1 MGISVNGSIQKMRG
15 FAIVFLSA
23 AAVVRANPC
32 QNDEEVY
39 FPDPE
44 DCGRFYMCVDGSVV
58 GHMNCPDGLLWNTN
72 LLTCDWPRNVEC
84 KPGCPEG
91 WSSVGDSC
99 YFLSREVVRKFSEAQ
114 EFCQNMGAKLVEI
127 NSAEE
132 NAVVVGLAEA
142 ARSGKNDGLD
152 YWLGGVELAGVSEV
166 SSEESDEEEEEGSE
180 EGEEEEEEE
189 KKVREDEEEEGEE
202 EEEEEEESS
211 ESDSS
216 SQESDHVWQWLSGDA
231 MEYTNWWG
239 EGPDDDSMGN
249 LRGGCIQLLRKG
261 ATSPGNLDTYYWARA
276 ATNAKCTNNDGDNGV
291 ICEM

>member
-1 MGISVNGSIQKMRG
+1 MGSVNGSIGKMRG
-15 FAIVFLSA
+15 LPTIIFLSA
-23 AAVVRANPC
+23 AAAVVRSNPC
-32 QNDEEVY
+32 QNDVDVY

-58 GHMNCPDGLLWNTN
+58 GHMSCPDGLLWNN
-72 LLTCDWPRNVEC
+72 ELLTCDWPRNVEC

-99 YFLSREVVRKFSEAQ
+99 YFLSREVVKKFSEAQ

-132 NAVVVGLAEA
+132 NAIVVGLAEA
-142 ARSGKNDGLD
+142 ARSGKNDGPD

-166 SSEESDEEEEEGSE
+166 SSEGSE

-189 KKVREDEEEEGEE
+189 KEVREDEEEEGE

-216 SQESDHVWQWLSGDA
+216 SQESDHVWQWLSGSA

-239 EGPDDDSMGN
+239 EGPDDDTMGN

-276 ATNAKCTNNDGDNGV
+276 ATNAKCTNNDADNGV

>member
-1 MGISVNGSIQKMRG
+1 MGSGNGSIGKMRSL
-15 FAIVFLSA
+15 AIIFLSA
-23 AAVVRANPC
+23 ALVVRANPC
-32 QNDEEVY
+32 QNNEDVY

-58 GHMNCPDGLLWNTN
+58 GHMNCPDGLLWNTD

-84 KPGCPEG
+84 KPGCPDG
-91 WSSVGDSC
+91 WSSAGDSC
-99 YFLSREVVRKFSEAQ
+99 YFLSREVVKKFSDAQ

-132 NAVVVGLAEA
+132 NAIVVGLAEA

-152 YWLGGVELAGVSEV
+152 YWLGGFELAAVSEG
-166 SSEESDEEEEEGSE
+166 SSEESDEEEEEEGGEEEEE
-180 EGEEEEEEE
+180 EGEEEEE
-189 KKVREDEEEEGEE
+189 KKVREDEEE

-216 SQESDHVWQWLSGDA
+216 SQESDHVWQWLSGAA

-239 EGPDDDSMGN
+239 EGPDEDTMGN

>member
-1 MGISVNGSIQKMRG
+1 
-15 FAIVFLSA
+15 
-23 AAVVRANPC
+23 VRANPC
-32 QNDEEVY
+32 QNNEDVY

-58 GHMNCPDGLLWNTN
+58 GHMSCPDGLLWNTD

-91 WSSVGDSC
+91 WSSAGDSC

-114 EFCQNMGAKLVEI
+114 EFCQNMGANLVEI

-132 NAVVVGLAEA
+132 NAIVVGLAEA

-152 YWLGGVELAGVSEV
+152 YWLGGFELAEVSEV
-166 SSEESDEEEEEGSE
+166 SSEESDEEEEEGEE
-180 EGEEEEEEE
+180 EGEEEEEEGE
-189 KKVREDEEEEGEE
+189 EEFKGKVREDE

-216 SQESDHVWQWLSGDA
+216 SQESDHVWQWLSGAA

-239 EGPDDDSMGN
+239 EGPDDDTMGN
-249 LRGGCIQLLRKG
+249 LKGGCIQLLRKG

-276 ATNAKCTNNDGDNGV
+276 ATNAKCTNNDSDNGV

>member
-1 MGISVNGSIQKMRG
+1 MGSVKGSIGKMRSL
-15 FAIVFLSA
+15 AIIFLSA
-23 AAVVRANPC
+23 AAVVRSNPC
-32 QNDEEVY
+32 QNNEDVY

-44 DCGRFYMCVDGSVV
+44 DCGRFFMCVDGSVV
-58 GHMNCPDGLLWNTN
+58 GHMNCPDGLLWNTD

-91 WSSVGDSC
+91 WSSAGDSC
-99 YFLSREVVRKFSEAQ
+99 YFLSRQVVKKFSEAQ
-114 EFCQNMGAKLVEI
+114 EFCQNMGANLVEI

-132 NAVVVGLAEA
+132 NAIVVGLAEA

-152 YWLGGVELAGVSEV
+152 YWLGGFELAEVSEV
-166 SSEESDEEEEEGSE
+166 SSEESDEEEEEGEE
-180 EGEEEEEEE
+180 EGEEEEEEG
-189 KKVREDEEEEGEE
+189 EEEFKGKVKED

-216 SQESDHVWQWLSGDA
+216 SQESDHVWQWLSGAA

-239 EGPDDDSMGN
+239 EGPDEDTMGN
-249 LRGGCIQLLRKG
+249 LKGGCIQLLRKG
-261 ATSPGNLDTYYWARA
+261 ATSPSNLDTYYWARA

>member
-1 MGISVNGSIQKMRG
+1 M
-15 FAIVFLSA
+15 LS
-23 AAVVRANPC
+23 PT
-32 QNDEEVY
+32 
-39 FPDPE
+39 
-44 DCGRFYMCVDGSVV
+44 DCGRFYMCVDGEVV
-58 GHMNCPDGLLWNTN
+58 GHMSCPEGLLWNTDV
-72 LLTCDWPRNVEC
+72 LTCDWPRNVEC

-132 NAVVVGLAEA
+132 NAIVVGLAEA

>member
-1 MGISVNGSIQKMRG
+1 MGISANGSIGKMRSL
-15 FAIVFLSA
+15 AIIVLSA

-32 QNDEEVY
+32 QNNEDVY
-39 FPDPE
+39 FPDRE

-58 GHMNCPDGLLWNTN
+58 GHMSCPDGLLWNTD

-91 WSSVGDSC
+91 WSSAGGSC
-99 YFLSREVVRKFSEAQ
+99 YFLTREIVKKFSEAQ
-114 EFCQNMGAKLVEI
+114 EFCHNMGARLVEI

-132 NAVVVGLAEA
+132 NAIVVGLAEA

-152 YWLGGVELAGVSEV
+152 YWLGGFELAEVSEV
-166 SSEESDEEEEEGSE
+166 SSEESDEEEEEE
-180 EGEEEEEEE
+180 
-189 KKVREDEEEEGEE
+189 EEEEGEE
-202 EEEEEEESS
+202 EEEKKVKEDEEEEEEEDS
-211 ESDSS
+211 SS
-216 SQESDHVWQWLSGDA
+216 SQEMDHIWQWLSGAA

-239 EGPDDDSMGN
+239 EGPDEDTMGN
-249 LRGGCIQLLRKG
+249 LKGGCIQLLRKG

>member
-1 MGISVNGSIQKMRG
+1 MGSANGSIGKMRS
-15 FAIVFLSA
+15 FAIIFLSA

-32 QNDEEVY
+32 QNNEDVY

-44 DCGRFYMCVDGSVV
+44 DCGRFYMCVDGAVV
-58 GHMNCPDGLLWNTN
+58 GHMSCPEGLLWNTD

-114 EFCQNMGAKLVEI
+114 KFCQNMGAKLVEI

-132 NAVVVGLAEA
+132 NAIVVGLAEA

-152 YWLGGVELAGVSEV
+152 YWLGGIELAEVSEV
-166 SSEESDEEEEEGSE
+166 SSEEDSSS
-180 EGEEEEEEE
+180 
-189 KKVREDEEEEGEE
+189 EEEGEE
-202 EEEEEEESS
+202 EEEEEDEDVKMGEDEEEEEDEEDEEEEEDD

-216 SQESDHVWQWLSGDA
+216 SQES
-231 MEYTNWWG
+231 
-239 EGPDDDSMGN
+239 
-249 LRGGCIQLLRKG
+249 
-261 ATSPGNLDTYYWARA
+261 
-276 ATNAKCTNNDGDNGV
+276 
-291 ICEM
+291 

>member
-1 MGISVNGSIQKMRG
+1 MGISGNRKIGKMRSL
-15 FAIVFLSA
+15 AIVLLSA
-23 AAVVRANPC
+23 VALSRANPC
-32 QNDEEVY
+32 QNDQDVY
-39 FPDPE
+39 FPDRE
-44 DCGRFYMCVDGSVV
+44 DCGRFYMCRNGDVV
-58 GHMNCPDGLLWNTN
+58 GHMSCPDGLLWNTD

-114 EFCQNMGAKLVEI
+114 DFCQNMGAKLVEI

-132 NAVVVGLAEA
+132 NAIVVGLAEA

-166 SSEESDEEEEEGSE
+166 SSEESSE
-180 EGEEEEEEE
+180 E
-189 KKVREDEEEEGEE
+189 D
-202 EEEEEEESS
+202 S
-211 ESDSS
+211 SS
-216 SQESDHVWQWLSGDA
+216 SQESDHVWQWLSGAA

-239 EGPDDDSMGN
+239 EGPDDDTMGN
-249 LRGGCIQLLRKG
+249 LKGGCIQLLRKG

-276 ATNAKCTNNDGDNGV
+276 ATNAKCT
-291 ICEM
+291 

>member
-1 MGISVNGSIQKMRG
+1 MVQWSVNGSIRKMRG
-15 FAIVFLSA
+15 LAIIFLSA
-23 AAVVRANPC
+23 AAVVGANPC
-32 QNDEEVY
+32 QNDEDVY

-58 GHMNCPDGLLWNTN
+58 GHMSCPDGLLWNTD

-99 YFLSREVVRKFSEAQ
+99 YFLSREVVRKFSEVQ
-114 EFCQNMGAKLVEI
+114 EFCQNMGAKLAEI

-132 NAVVVGLAEA
+132 NAIVVGLAEA

-189 KKVREDEEEEGEE
+189 KKVREDEEEEG
-202 EEEEEEESS
+202 EESS

>member
-1 MGISVNGSIQKMRG
+1 MGSANGSIRRMRS
-15 FAIVFLSA
+15 FAIIFLSA
-23 AAVVRANPC
+23 AALVRANPC
-32 QNDEEVY
+32 QNNEDVY

-58 GHMNCPDGLLWNTN
+58 GHMSCPDDLLWNN
-72 LLTCDWPRNVEC
+72 DLLTCDWPKNVEC

-132 NAVVVGLAEA
+132 NAIVVGLAEA

-152 YWLGGVELAGVSEV
+152 YWLGGFELAEVSEV
-166 SSEESDEEEEEGSE
+166 SSEESDEEDDEEDEG
-180 EGEEEEEEE
+180 GEEEDEDV
-189 KKVREDEEEEGEE
+189 KMGEDEEEEEDEE
-202 EEEEEEESS
+202 ED

-216 SQESDHVWQWLSGDA
+216 SQESDHVWQWLSGA
-231 MEYTNWWG
+231 PMEFTNWWG
-239 EGPDDDSMGN
+239 EGPDDSGMGK
-249 LRGGCIQLLRKG
+249 LKGGCIQLLRKG
-261 ATSPGNLDTYYWARA
+261 ATSPGNL
-276 ATNAKCTNNDGDNGV
+276 
-291 ICEM
+291 

>member
-1 MGISVNGSIQKMRG
+1 
-15 FAIVFLSA
+15 
-23 AAVVRANPC
+23 
-32 QNDEEVY
+32 
-39 FPDPE
+39 
-44 DCGRFYMCVDGSVV
+44 
-58 GHMNCPDGLLWNTN
+58 
-72 LLTCDWPRNVEC
+72 
-84 KPGCPEG
+84 
-91 WSSVGDSC
+91 
-99 YFLSREVVRKFSEAQ
+99 
-114 EFCQNMGAKLVEI
+114 MGAKLVEI

-132 NAVVVGLAEA
+132 NAIVVGLAEA

-166 SSEESDEEEEEGSE
+166 SSEESD
-180 EGEEEEEEE
+180 EEEEEE

-239 EGPDDDSMGN
+239 EGPDDDSMGS

>member
-1 MGISVNGSIQKMRG
+1 MGRVNRWTGKMRG
-15 FAIVFLSA
+15 LAIIFLSA
-23 AAVVRANPC
+23 AALVVVRANPC
-32 QNDEEVY
+32 QNNEDVY

-58 GHMNCPDGLLWNTN
+58 GHMNCPDSLLWNTD

-84 KPGCPEG
+84 KPNCPEG
-91 WSSVGDSC
+91 WSSAGDSC

-114 EFCQNMGAKLVEI
+114 EFCANMGAALVEI

-132 NAVVVGLAEA
+132 NAIVVGLAEA

-152 YWLGGVELAGVSEV
+152 YWLGGVELAAVSEV
-166 SSEESDEEEEEGSE
+166 SSEEDSSSEE

-189 KKVREDEEEEGEE
+189 DFKVREDEEEEGEE
-202 EEEEEEESS
+202 EEEEEE
-211 ESDSS
+211 DSS
-216 SQESDHVWQWLSGDA
+216 SQESDHVWQWLSGA
-231 MEYTNWWG
+231 SMEYTNWWG
-239 EGPDDDSMGN
+239 EGPDEDTMGN
-249 LRGGCIQLLRKG
+249 LKGGCIQLLRKG